1 MTAETQNA
9 SAGSPEWV
17 SLEEAPNYQQ
27 IRELIP
33 NLRSFYWELGKD
45 DFKRQMVERGALLKA
60 GKSWRVS
67 VVRAPAVIEEIFR
80 GRSLAALDRTAA
92 AKGAGQQRRSTARD
106 LSVTA

>member
-1 MTAETQNA
+1 MTAEIQTA
-9 SAGSPEWV
+9 STGSPEWV
-17 SLEEAPNYQQ
+17 SLDDAPNHQQ

-33 NLRSFYWELGKD
+33 TLRGWYWELGKQ

-92 AKGAGQQRRSTARD
+92 KASRPQARTARD
-106 LSVTA
+106 LSLTA